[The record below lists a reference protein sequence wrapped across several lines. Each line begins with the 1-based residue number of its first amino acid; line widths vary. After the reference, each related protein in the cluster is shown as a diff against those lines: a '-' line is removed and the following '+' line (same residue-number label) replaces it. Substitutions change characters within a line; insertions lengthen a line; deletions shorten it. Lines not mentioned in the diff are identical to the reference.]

1 VRSLTMVDSSS
12 HARSQSSTS
21 GCRCGRAMR
30 CRGGPRR
37 RGARGRT
44 RCPGGGAG
52 TMLMVIVC

>member
-1 VRSLTMVDSSS
+1 MVDSSS

-21 GCRCGRAMR
+21 GRRCGRATR
-30 CRGGPRR
+30 YRGGPRR

-52 TMLMVIVC
+52 TILMVIMC